1 LNYLPQE
8 GSLILHHILPP
19 PHYHGCL
26 ATLSSMLH
34 RSSHYLKCIDSID
47 HVTSTTCIS
56 SSAKHCAALRI
67 RQPGNHD
74 NEEEEE
80 YGESSFLLEEGTSK
94 RRPRAPKQIFP
105 FFLRSRNKELRMMMR
120 RGRSGV
126 ECVNPGSSILQKE
139 GNESI
144 CQSK

>member
-1 LNYLPQE
+1 
-8 GSLILHHILPP
+8 
-19 PHYHGCL
+19 
-26 ATLSSMLH
+26 
-34 RSSHYLKCIDSID
+34 
-47 HVTSTTCIS
+47 
-56 SSAKHCAALRI
+56 LRI

-94 RRPRAPKQIFP
+94 RRPHAPKQIFP

-126 ECVNPGSSILQKE
+126 HKSWSSILQEE

>member
-1 LNYLPQE
+1 
-8 GSLILHHILPP
+8 
-19 PHYHGCL
+19 
-26 ATLSSMLH
+26 
-34 RSSHYLKCIDSID
+34 
-47 HVTSTTCIS
+47 
-56 SSAKHCAALRI
+56 LRI

-126 ECVNPGSSILQKE
+126 ECVNPGSSILQEE